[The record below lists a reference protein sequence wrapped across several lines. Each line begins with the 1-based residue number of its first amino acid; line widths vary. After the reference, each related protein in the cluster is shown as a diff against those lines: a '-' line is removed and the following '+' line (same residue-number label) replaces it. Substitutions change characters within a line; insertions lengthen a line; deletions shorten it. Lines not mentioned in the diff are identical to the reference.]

1 MYYGREGRQSQMQ
14 PPPSSVKFQLNSLL
28 GFGEV
33 EFVFGE
39 YEASFLF
46 IQYEQVVENPISS
59 HDGAQFAYQHFEN
72 VRNFLVAVEDMGLP
86 AFEASDLEQVQ
97 CCRTSKVLKG
107 CWEIFPFSGNPFA
120 IKGCSRGEVR

>member
-1 MYYGREGRQSQMQ
+1 
-14 PPPSSVKFQLNSLL
+14 
-28 GFGEV
+28 
-33 EFVFGE
+33 
-39 YEASFLF
+39 
-46 IQYEQVVENPISS
+46 VVENPISS

-97 CCRTSKVLKG
+97 SGRTLIGKWKNLPTP
-107 CWEIFPFSGNPFA
+107 FQHFSGNPFA

>member
-1 MYYGREGRQSQMQ
+1 MIGPLSLPRQ
-14 PPPSSVKFQLNSLL
+14 PSEEELRLCLRNGLVLCNVINKVHP
-28 GFGEV
+28 GAV
-33 EFVFGE
+33 PK
-39 YEASFLF
+39 
-46 IQYEQVVENPISS
+46 VVENPISS